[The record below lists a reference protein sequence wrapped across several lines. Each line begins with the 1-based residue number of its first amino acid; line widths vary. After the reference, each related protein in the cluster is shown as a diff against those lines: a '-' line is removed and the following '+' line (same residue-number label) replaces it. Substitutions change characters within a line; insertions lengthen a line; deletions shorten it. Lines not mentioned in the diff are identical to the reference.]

1 MSDLK
6 LYRISGGLAVEMV
19 ASASKLEKD
28 LQTIIEDNMLTL
40 FGVRLLKSEYSTGV
54 VHGGRMDSIGVDE
67 NRTPVIF
74 EYKRNVSE
82 SVINQG
88 LFYLDWLLD
97 HQGDFKVLV
106 LDTLGAEVAATI
118 DFNAP
123 RLICVAN
130 DFTRYDEHAIRQ
142 MGRANELVRYRQFDE
157 LLAMELVGSSTA
169 RTTVGQPN
177 QTSHGSKFPSAQKVS
192 TQAQGVLDYYDRAP
206 GVLRALYDE
215 LALTCDAMG
224 DDVTRK
230 VLKWYVAFRRLKNF
244 ATVEIQPQK
253 QVLRV
258 CVNLDLQ
265 DVDLEPGLSRD
276 VSSVGHGGTANLELI
291 VTDRASMAKALLLV
305 QRSYDAN

>member
-6 LYRISGGLAVEMV
+6 LYRIANGSAIEMV

-28 LQTIIEDNMLTL
+28 LQTIIEDNMRTL
-40 FGVRLLKSEYSTGV
+40 FGVRLLKSEFSTGA
-54 VHGGRMDSIGVDE
+54 VHGGRMDSIGIDE
-67 NRTPVIF
+67 NGTPVIF

-106 LDTLGAEVAATI
+106 LEKLGADVAATI
-118 DFNAP
+118 DFAAP

-142 MGRANELVRYRQFDE
+142 MGRAIELVRYRQFDD
-157 LLAMELVGSSTA
+157 LLAMELVASSTA
-169 RTTVGQPN
+169 RTTVGQSSA
-177 QTSHGSKFPSAQKVS
+177 TSHQTGPSGYPKAS
-192 TQAQGVLDYYDRAP
+192 TQAQSVLDYLDRSSDE
-206 GVLRALYDE
+206 LRALFEE
-215 LALTCDAMG
+215 LALSCEAMG

-230 VLKWYVAFRRLKNF
+230 VLKWYIAFRRLKNF
-244 ATVEIQPQK
+244 VTVEIQPQK

-258 CVNLDLQ
+258 CVNLDLRE
-265 DVDLEPGLSRD
+265 VDLEPGFSRD
-276 VSSVGHGGTANLELI
+276 VSTIGHGGTGNLELLI
-291 VTDRASMAKALLLV
+291 TSRETLAKALPLI
-305 QRSYDAN
+305 QRSYDTN